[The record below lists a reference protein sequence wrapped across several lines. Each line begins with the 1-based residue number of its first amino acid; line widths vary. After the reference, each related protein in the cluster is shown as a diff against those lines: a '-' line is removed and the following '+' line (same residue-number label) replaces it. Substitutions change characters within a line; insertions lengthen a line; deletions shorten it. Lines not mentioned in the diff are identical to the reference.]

1 MLDLI
6 MLGFWL
12 ALVTYAIWYLFK
24 AKTIQPLTLDD
35 LALTWKIHK
44 HQTKCKA
51 SHIHTLLVKDNEVVG
66 FKCECGHET
75 IQKRLITQNVST
87 YLKGSIPLSLSP
99 KIKSVLNT
107 KNSLENLGLQY
118 SHIKR
123 I

>member
-1 MLDLI
+1 

-12 ALVTYAIWYLFK
+12 ALVTYAIWYLFN

-44 HQTKCKA
+44 HQTNCKA

-66 FKCECGHET
+66 FKCECGNET

-87 YLKGSIPLSLSP
+87 YLKRSIPHSLSP